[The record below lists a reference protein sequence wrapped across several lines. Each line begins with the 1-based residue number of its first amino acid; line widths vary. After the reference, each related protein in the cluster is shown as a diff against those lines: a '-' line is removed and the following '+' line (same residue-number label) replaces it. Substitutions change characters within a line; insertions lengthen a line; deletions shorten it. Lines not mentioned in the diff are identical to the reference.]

1 MRKNLKQTQ
10 TNETPQ
16 HHNPQLLQFWNLDTN
31 CSYIWQPFYINNLIQ
46 IGFRR
51 CFLTPQTVHGLIS
64 VARKLCYSLQQKSIW
79 NTYCGLQ
86 GLTVSNEQNMLAQFH
101 PYYNWNQFKKSLQWS
116 KTQPPPQCW
125 KSTYETSKSVHVY
138 LDLHSLY
145 TLLLPHMS
153 LCSIKSVI
161 IYFYIQCPHECS
173 LLVFLF
179 SL

>member
-1 MRKNLKQTQ
+1 MRRSLKQTQ
-10 TNETPQ
+10 TNQTPQ
-16 HHNPQLLQFWNLDTN
+16 HHNPQLLQFWNVDTN

-116 KTQPPPQCW
+116 KTQPPP
-125 KSTYETSKSVHVY
+125 
-138 LDLHSLY
+138 LHLPLVQFKTLY
-145 TLLLPHMS
+145 PTATGPAES
-153 LCSIKSVI
+153 SISI
-161 IYFYIQCPHECS
+161 
-173 LLVFLF
+173 FLI
-179 SL
+179 SPL